1 MQRYIWIIAG
11 LLIVALVWLWGGG
24 SPVKLAPIA
33 GKWTHHSNSN
43 QDWTYEF
50 TSDKKVRFA
59 LDNQHKKWSI
69 TDIRP
74 RGSIFEIDI
83 DELLGQGHQQN
94 STIKVEILRDG
105 TIFVSSGLHPGM
117 LFVKDG
123 SNKP

>member
-1 MQRYIWIIAG
+1 MGKFIWIVAG
-11 LLIVALVWLWGGG
+11 LLVVALVFLWGGG
-24 SPVKLAPIA
+24 SPVELAPIA

-59 LDNQHKKWSI
+59 LDNQRKKWSI

-74 RGSIFEIDI
+74 RGAIIEIDI
-83 DELLGQGHQQN
+83 DGNLGLGAKQS
-94 STIKVEILRDG
+94 STIKVEILRED
-105 TIFVSSGLHPGM
+105 TIFVSSGLHPGL

-123 SNKP
+123 